1 MQWILPIPRSSGTLL
16 EPFRNSSSNWIDCS
30 CSENNPYSFEGYDV
44 IFWTYNWHKQLFLYL
59 GIPEVTSNFLMDYMA
74 TRLGH
79 MDASDSPLSQKQNQT
94 LLLFFMI
101 LLVVLATPPHSSIME
116 MDNILLGLYL
126 CFVALIVVSSSCT
139 DLTLR
144 KLPVQLACLK

>member
-1 MQWILPIPRSSGTLL
+1 MP
-16 EPFRNSSSNWIDCS
+16 
-30 CSENNPYSFEGYDV
+30 
-44 IFWTYNWHKQLFLYL
+44 
-59 GIPEVTSNFLMDYMA
+59 VT
-74 TRLGH
+74 
-79 MDASDSPLSQKQNQT
+79 LSQKQNQT

-126 CFVALIVVSSSCT
+126 CFVALIVVNSSCT